1 MKRQDDHNMVG
12 SKKQSIENRV
22 DLNVFHPR
30 YKVVHC
36 NYHEKEGARVQNI
49 VTIII
54 MCYRGPPSCVPC
66 QALQDNSERDN
77 QCNARG
83 LMFS

>member
-1 MKRQDDHNMVG
+1 MTTIWSDQRNRPEM
-12 SKKQSIENRV
+12 RV
-22 DLNVFHPR
+22 DLNVVHPL
-30 YKVVHC
+30 YKGVHC
-36 NYHEKEGARVQNI
+36 NYQEKEGARVQNI

-54 MCYRGPPSCVPC
+54 MCCSGPRNCVPC